1 MENHFGCVKIIGS
14 VERKKNAFKIQL
26 SINEIQTLHHRP
38 QAHSSFFF
46 LERFGKM
53 FIAHRLLTPSPN
65 SACSIQQG
73 RSYSSFQSCT
83 CKHSSEYCKM
93 TFFLQDLHTDIL
105 LEEVRGKQQ
114 PAVHV
119 FAMSLRYMK
128 EHLLRAMKTNLE
140 FDPDPLTIRWVLTV
154 PAIWDENSK
163 QFMREA
169 AHRVIYYF
177 PCIVIYFRIQGH
189 YLYRP
194 KNLFKIQTTTAN
206 TK

>member
-1 MENHFGCVKIIGS
+1 MAVDLI
-14 VERKKNAFKIQL
+14 
-26 SINEIQTLHHRP
+26 
-38 QAHSSFFF
+38 SSRQN
-46 LERFGKM
+46 L
-53 FIAHRLLTPSPN
+53 FISRCLFS
-65 SACSIQQG
+65 
-73 RSYSSFQSCT
+73 R
-83 CKHSSEYCKM
+83 
-93 TFFLQDLHTDIL
+93 TFSTFQDLHTDIL

-169 AHRVIYYF
+169 AHRV
-177 PCIVIYFRIQGH
+177 G
-189 YLYRP
+189 
-194 KNLFKIQTTTAN
+194 
-206 TK
+206 